1 MPPLVR
7 FLIAFSVVSWIPG
20 AVLARWLLHRSA
32 SGPLERTALSF
43 AAGLAWTSLLTWL
56 ATMLGVSFEAYVAA
70 IQWSLAV
77 LFAVGVLRRRPRLT
91 TDGVAGGQ
99 AAASVRVAALSG
111 TRQWVLMVVAA
122 ILALVSAVNMPRIE
136 FSGDELDHIGY
147 VRCIQRDN
155 SLSPN
160 GVLAPRVSSAG
171 AHEPVK
177 SDPRKGT
184 IHPIVSLVARIAEV
198 DPVFAWRSLPAIL
211 FPLAM
216 LAFAWFCAAFVP
228 GQTLVFVCAVL
239 FLLFQGGV
247 GFLYGGEAANGQ
259 NLALL
264 YYWLIVPLVLRY
276 AAAGSLALLVAI
288 GLVFAGGA
296 LIHVGVVMH
305 VAILLATLLVFHR
318 WLSFSARN
326 VVTMCIGGVVIAA
339 VVLVWKFTH
348 SVGGGNPIHVHPQGV
363 MYVSETLFV
372 ASPFEILRQHG
383 LVFLGGLVLIPFML
397 LGASRWRCARLHLSF
412 ALIPYL
418 VCFFPLLTP
427 WFYERISYMSFRSVL
442 NVPVYAAI
450 VAAIYGLVV
459 WARKRGWTVRLATAV
474 VLLIWSKLFLVPS
487 LDAVARSASALQ
499 SEPDRPSLFEQY
511 DDVLQFLASRPRTSV
526 VLSDPMTSYLISAA
540 TDQRVVAVM
549 GQHGNPN
556 DPNAFDRLKAVRD
569 VLSPYELLSKS
580 AAACDRYGAD
590 FVVVNGRL
598 DTSKSD
604 YLVDWTPELYQ
615 PVLSKLAAADMSFRP
630 LFKSEDIVVYLY
642 YPGTIP
648 QDQWVPDSPPMQF
661 GLGELDK
668 CRVSAPDGA
677 FRISGAGIEPRT
689 VLPGETVAI
698 TLSYDKEDFSEYD
711 LPVVV
716 YIRFDHQSIAEAK
729 GEYPGEK
736 QVRRWRERKDGRSF
750 RFRVNHKPFNGLIT
764 PDQWPVALTF
774 YETISVKLPSNLEL
788 GTYRVEFKIARDTLL
803 PNFTIRDMFYNRDQ
817 YSGTGCL
824 LLNVTRQVVR

>member
-1 MPPLVR
+1 
-7 FLIAFSVVSWIPG
+7 VVSWIPG
-20 AVLARWLLHRSA
+20 AALARWLLHRST
-32 SGPLERTALSF
+32 SGPLERTALSV

-56 ATMLGVSFEAYVAA
+56 ATMLGLSFDEYVAA
-70 IQWSLAV
+70 IQWSLAA
-77 LFAVGVLRRRPRLT
+77 LFVVGVLRHRQRLT
-91 TDGVAGGQ
+91 TDGVVGGQ
-99 AAASVRVAALSG
+99 AAASTGVATLSG
-111 TRQWVLMVVAA
+111 TRQRVLMVVAV
-122 ILALVSAVNMPRIE
+122 ILAVVSAVNPPRIE
-136 FSGDELDHIGY
+136 FSGDALDHIGY
-147 VRCIQRDN
+147 LRCIQTDN

-160 GVLAPRVSSAG
+160 GALAPRVSSAG
-171 AHEPVK
+171 IHEPVK

-198 DPVFAWRSLPAIL
+198 DPIFAWRSLPAIL
-211 FPLAM
+211 FPLAL
-216 LAFAWFCAAFVP
+216 LAFVWYCAAFVP
-228 GQTLVFVCAVL
+228 RQTLVFVCALL

-247 GFLYGGEAANGQ
+247 GILYGGEVANGQ

-296 LIHVGVVMH
+296 LMHLGVVTH
-305 VAILLATLLVFHR
+305 VAILLATLLAFHR

-326 VVTMCIGGVVIAA
+326 VVTLCIGGAVVAV
-339 VVLVWKFTH
+339 VVLVWKFIH
-348 SVGGGNPIHVHPQGV
+348 SLGGGNPIHVHPQGV
-363 MYVSETLFV
+363 MYVSERFFV

-397 LGASRWRCARLHLSF
+397 LGARRWSYARLHLAF
-412 ALIPYL
+412 AVIPYL

-427 WFYERISYMSFRSVL
+427 LFYERFTYMSFRSVL

-459 WARKRGWTVRLATAV
+459 WARKRGWSLKLATAV
-474 VLLIWSKLFLVPS
+474 VLLIWSKLFFAPS
-487 LDAVARSASALQ
+487 LDAIARSASAQ
-499 SEPDRPSLFEQY
+499 RSEPVRPSLFEQY
-511 DDVLQFLASRPRTSV
+511 DDVLQFLSSRPRGSV

-569 VLSPYELLSKS
+569 VLSPYQLLSQG

-598 DTSKSD
+598 DKTKID
-604 YLVDWTPELYQ
+604 YLVDWTPELFQ
-615 PVLSKLAAADMSFRP
+615 PVLSKLAAADMSFRQ
-630 LFKSEDIVVYLY
+630 LFRSEDIVVYLY

-648 QDQWVPDSPPMQF
+648 QDQWVPYSPPMQF
-661 GLGELDK
+661 GLRELHQ
-668 CRVSAPDGA
+668 CRVSAPNDA
-677 FRISGAGIEPRT
+677 FRISGAEIEPRT

-698 TLSYDKEDFSEYD
+698 TLSYEKEDVSEYD

-716 YIRFDHQSIAEAK
+716 YIRFDHQSIAEAQ

-736 QVRRWRERKDGRSF
+736 QVRRWRERNDGRLF
-750 RFRVNHKPFNGLIT
+750 RFRVNHKPFNGLIA
-764 PDQWPVALTF
+764 PDRWPIALTF
-774 YETISVKLPSNLEL
+774 YETIPVKLPSNLEL
-788 GTYRVEFKIARDTLL
+788 GTYQIEFKIARDPLL

-817 YSGTGCL
+817 YSGMGCL
-824 LLNVTRQVVR
+824 LLDVTRQVVR